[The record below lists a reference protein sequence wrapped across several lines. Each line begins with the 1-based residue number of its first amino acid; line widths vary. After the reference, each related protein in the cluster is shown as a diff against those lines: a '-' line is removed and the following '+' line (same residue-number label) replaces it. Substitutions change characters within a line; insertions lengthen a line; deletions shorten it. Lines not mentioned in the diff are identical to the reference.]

1 MHGEDEVE
9 YRHPELEPIL
19 EETYGVTVY
28 QEQIMYTAMNLAGY
42 SASEA
47 DDLRKAVAKKIEEK
61 LLDHRDKF
69 VSGAIENSIPE
80 ATAKTIFDDW
90 EGFARYGFPKGHAAD
105 YAVICVQTAY
115 LKAHYPIEY
124 MTALLSVFKHDTD
137 KVSLYVADCRRL
149 FIEVLQ
155 PDVNTSGLD
164 FEIESREEYLPAIR
178 YGLAAIKNVGEGA
191 VQAIVDERNENGS
204 FLSLQEFTQRID
216 LRHVGRRALE
226 CLVRVGAFDRF
237 ASRSAILES
246 LDRIM
251 NISSAHFRAIEVGQL
266 TMFGSA
272 NGIAEEL
279 ELPPPRFEVPH
290 RQQLNWERELL
301 GVYLSDHPLA
311 PYMEDLTRVVSHFSA
326 ELNEADQGQVVTVAG
341 EIRNV
346 RPYRTRTGKAMG
358 FVTVEDIQGSIDL
371 VVFSR
376 VWSRVHNW
384 IESGMIVRV
393 SGKVD
398 KERGDPKVL
407 ADDISQELSITSSME
422 HATSGLGSDMWAGA
436 PLLEPIPDQET
447 TVVVDVGPIVAPEVP
462 VGLEN
467 TQYDDIPVPASGE
480 QQPSSTKMGE
490 PEHAV
495 AAADPSD
502 LPDLPEEK
510 LPEEPVPSEA
520 GARDFSSEPKE
531 SFEET
536 QPSDPIPS
544 IMTEIE
550 KSPVSVFERTRG
562 SDGDLSLVKVFLRS
576 TGDRKRDTLRMRR
589 VYGLLTSY
597 HGNDRFAV
605 YVFEGSQRYHLE
617 FPNDTTGYC
626 PELHSQLHELLGDAN
641 VQIEQLRLQ

>member
-1 MHGEDEVE
+1 
-9 YRHPELEPIL
+9 
-19 EETYGVTVY
+19 
-28 QEQIMYTAMNLAGY
+28 
-42 SASEA
+42 
-47 DDLRKAVAKKIEEK
+47 
-61 LLDHRDKF
+61 
-69 VSGAIENSIPE
+69 
-80 ATAKTIFDDW
+80 
-90 EGFARYGFPKGHAAD
+90 
-105 YAVICVQTAY
+105 
-115 LKAHYPIEY
+115 
-124 MTALLSVFKHDTD
+124 
-137 KVSLYVADCRRL
+137 
-149 FIEVLQ
+149 
-155 PDVNTSGLD
+155 
-164 FEIESREEYLPAIR
+164 
-178 YGLAAIKNVGEGA
+178 
-191 VQAIVDERNENGS
+191 
-204 FLSLQEFTQRID
+204 
-216 LRHVGRRALE
+216 
-226 CLVRVGAFDRF
+226 
-237 ASRSAILES
+237 
-246 LDRIM
+246 
-251 NISSAHFRAIEVGQL
+251 
-266 TMFGSA
+266 
-272 NGIAEEL
+272 
-279 ELPPPRFEVPH
+279 
-290 RQQLNWERELL
+290 
-301 GVYLSDHPLA
+301 
-311 PYMEDLTRVVSHFSA
+311 
-326 ELNEADQGQVVTVAG
+326 
-341 EIRNV
+341 
-346 RPYRTRTGKAMG
+346 MG

-393 SGKVD
+393 RGKVD

-490 PEHAV
+490 
-495 AAADPSD
+495 
-502 LPDLPEEK
+502 
-510 LPEEPVPSEA
+510 PEEPVPSEA